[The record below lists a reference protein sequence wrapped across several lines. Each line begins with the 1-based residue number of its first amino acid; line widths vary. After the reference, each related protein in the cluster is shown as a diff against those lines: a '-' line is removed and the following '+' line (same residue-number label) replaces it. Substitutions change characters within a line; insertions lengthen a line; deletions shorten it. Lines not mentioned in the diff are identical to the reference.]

1 MNFCDKGFDFINLS
15 GILRTQSVVDTI
27 PIYFLD
33 KEPPII
39 GYRFNKSIAGKLF
52 NYKHTLSEEFL
63 EDFDNNPTPCDCQT
77 SIFKNDHHG
86 HVITGN
92 LDIIEDNTLQDLIRK
107 DPKYRLPQ
115 KILWDS
121 PYSQC

>member
-27 PIYFLD
+27 PVYFLD

-52 NYKHTLSEEFL
+52 NY
-63 EDFDNNPTPCDCQT
+63 
-77 SIFKNDHHG
+77 
-86 HVITGN
+86 
-92 LDIIEDNTLQDLIRK
+92 
-107 DPKYRLPQ
+107 
-115 KILWDS
+115 
-121 PYSQC
+121 